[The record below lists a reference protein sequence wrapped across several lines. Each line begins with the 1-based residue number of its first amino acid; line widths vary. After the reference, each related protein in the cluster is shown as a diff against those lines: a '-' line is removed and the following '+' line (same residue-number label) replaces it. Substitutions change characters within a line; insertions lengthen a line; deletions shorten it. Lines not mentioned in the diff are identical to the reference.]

1 MTTPQPVRV
10 GKLVRLLASDK
21 PGEVAAA
28 AAALNRAINACAV
41 NLVNGRWSDF
51 AEGAKGGDVVSLYA
65 YLRGIGQGKA
75 ARELAYMLGV
85 K

>member
-28 AAALNRAINACAV
+28 AAALNRAINSCAV

-51 AEGAKGGDVVSLYA
+51 AEGAKGLHASWPTCWGS
-65 YLRGIGQGKA
+65 RKS
-75 ARELAYMLGV
+75 
-85 K
+85 